1 MKLLGI
7 DVGATKVAAG
17 IVDTESGEILERR
30 RVPTARDGRTVLD
43 DCLGLAREL
52 EAPGGGVGIGICELV
67 SPEGRVTSAA
77 SVDWRGL
84 DLDEAFGGLAPVTV
98 ESDVRAAAAAEA
110 RHGAGRGESS
120 MLFVGVGSGVSH
132 TLVVDGRPL
141 VGAHGEA
148 IIFGAPPAEEV
159 GSGHAL
165 ARLAGAASA
174 EEVLANPASGEVVE
188 AGARRVGEVLATLA
202 NAMDPALV
210 VIGGGLGS
218 ERRYFALIAERA
230 RALAH
235 AASLRIEPAALGP
248 DAGVIGAALARAR
261 MD

>member
-43 DCLGLAREL
+43 DCVGLAREL
-52 EAPGGGVGIGICELV
+52 EAPGGGAGIGICELV
-67 SPEGRVTSAA
+67 SPDGRVTSAA

-84 DLDEAFGGLAPVTV
+84 DLDQAFGEFGPVTV

-159 GSGHAL
+159 GSGL
-165 ARLAGAASA
+165 RSPGSPARSRPRRCWRILRAAIWS
-174 EEVLANPASGEVVE
+174 
-188 AGARRVGEVLATLA
+188 R
-202 NAMDPALV
+202 
-210 VIGGGLGS
+210 
-218 ERRYFALIAERA
+218 
-230 RALAH
+230 RALGG
-235 AASLRIEPAALGP
+235 S
-248 DAGVIGAALARAR
+248 ARCSQR
-261 MD
+261 SPTRWTRRSS